1 MQKKAE
7 YTTRTHN
14 YYNAEHV
21 SSLYAGKKINDDNIP
36 MQWQHTIHVHCN
48 DMSTAS
54 QKTG

>member
-7 YTTRTHN
+7 YTRTHN